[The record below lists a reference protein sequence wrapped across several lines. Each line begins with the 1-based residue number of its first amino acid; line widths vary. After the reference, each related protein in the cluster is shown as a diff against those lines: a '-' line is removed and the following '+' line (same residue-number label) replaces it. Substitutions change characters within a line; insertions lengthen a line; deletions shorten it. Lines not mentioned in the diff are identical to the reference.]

1 MKTPFFLISR
11 EGLQKNINA
20 FKNALKHYWPNSEIA
35 YSIKT
40 NSLPWLLKYLKKED
54 VFVEAVSVEEY
65 KLAMLCGFSGKEIV
79 FNGPIKKDEDLETA
93 FNNLSIINIDSQ
105 NDLNYLIH
113 NKPVQ
118 TGNIGIRVNINTDIF
133 EKGDIGYVEDG
144 FRFGFAY
151 ENGEFKK
158 VLKSIKSVYGN
169 IPIGLHLHCNSVTR
183 SVDVYRQIANYA
195 SKIISEHDLKV
206 SFIDIGGGFFG
217 GVKGKPSPEQY
228 ISVIR
233 RCFENVVDIR
243 FTGEENYTID
253 RIEDSGYSYSDEDV
267 YFVQQNG
274 KYLPLDTSAVTTYLD
289 AIASMDLQTY
299 ATYNVTEEE
308 LASYYLDEPELSIT
322 VNYTYTDEESEEDA
336 QIPGS
341 CVVHISRDPEELKAA
356 QESEADEENAE
367 SISMFVRVGDSQI
380 VYEMD
385 SELYEILFDASY
397 DALRHKEVFWA
408 GFEDV
413 YQIDVTLEGTEHT
426 LVSELDEDKNRIWH
440 YQDQGTT
447 IAATDTTIAA
457 TEETTETVAEE
468 TDGDAAA
475 EAEEAV
481 EEALDLTDFQNAL
494 NALSASSFT
503 SEQPTEKEE
512 IRLTLYLENENFP
525 KVEIILYRYD
535 GTNCLAVI
543 DGVSVSLIP
552 RSSVMDL
559 VEAVQA
565 IVLN

>member
-1 MKTPFFLISR
+1 MC
-11 EGLQKNINA
+11 A
-20 FKNALKHYWPNSEIA
+20 ALCVA
-35 YSIKT
+35 A
-40 NSLPWLLKYLKKED
+40 LP
-54 VFVEAVSVEEY
+54 S
-65 KLAMLCGFSGKEIV
+65 
-79 FNGPIKKDEDLETA
+79 
-93 FNNLSIINIDSQ
+93 
-105 NDLNYLIH
+105 
-113 NKPVQ
+113 
-118 TGNIGIRVNINTDIF
+118 
-133 EKGDIGYVEDG
+133 
-144 FRFGFAY
+144 
-151 ENGEFKK
+151 
-158 VLKSIKSVYGN
+158 
-169 IPIGLHLHCNSVTR
+169 
-183 SVDVYRQIANYA
+183 
-195 SKIISEHDLKV
+195 
-206 SFIDIGGGFFG
+206 
-217 GVKGKPSPEQY
+217 
-228 ISVIR
+228 
-233 RCFENVVDIR
+233 FENVVDIR

-367 SISMFVRVGDSQI
+367 SVSMFVRVGDSQI

-440 YQDQGTT
+440 YQDQG
-447 IAATDTTIAA
+447 TTIAA

-535 GTNCLAVI
+535 GTNCLAVV